1 MYPYMNEDV
10 AFERVKDMQREME
23 NSRLYAASIIDVL
36 GLFARPI
43 IALVE
48 MAILTFRPLPAA
60 GGTPTVDDEPEPWRQ
75 IAS

>member
-23 NSRLYAASIIDVL
+23 NNRLYAASIIDVL

-48 MAILTFRPLPAA
+48 MATLTLRPLPKSKKDLA
-60 GGTPTVDDEPEPWRQ
+60 
-75 IAS
+75 

>member
-23 NSRLYAASIIDVL
+23 NSRQWAGRTIDVL

-48 MAILTFRPLPAA
+48 MAILTFRPLPV
-60 GGTPTVDDEPEPWRQ
+60 PTRIATADDEPEPWQR